1 MTGSYVTPELAHH
14 QYCSDGDYVT
24 PEQADH
30 QYHGDGSYVTPE
42 QAHHQYHGDGR
53 YMCHTRTSTR
63 PLQRRWKASPH
74 CDKHTTMQRS
84 EDEMLRHTTEQARC
98 GPSVQR
104 ASNHTHM
111 TGIFYLLH
119 FIPSVTHMDLSLKYI
134 RHLVTMETHRG
145 SADITIKCNEKHIGR
160 RRRRLMQPAAHS
172 TPAGLQSTAKTP
184 LYFHNQEIRLT
195 N

>member
-1 MTGSYVTPELAHH
+1 MTGTTSHQNKHTTSTTVTGSYI
-14 QYCSDGDYVT
+14 
-24 PEQADH
+24 
-30 QYHGDGSYVTPE
+30 
-42 QAHHQYHGDGR
+42 
-53 YMCHTRTSTR
+53 CHTRTSTR
-63 PLQRRWKASPH
+63 PLKRRWKAPSH
-74 CDKHTTMQRS
+74 CDKHTTMQCS
-84 EDEMLRHTTEQARC
+84 GDEMLRHTTEQARC
-98 GPSVQR
+98 GPGVQR

-160 RRRRLMQPAAHS
+160 RRRRLMQAAAS
-172 TPAGLQSTAKTP
+172 RTFNAAGLQSTAKTP